1 MSVFAIAAAL
11 LTVAPAT
18 TSFAADD
25 PEAEVQTREV
35 VELELKIA
43 SEGRAVGKIASVVE
57 LDTETSLALSS
68 DGHEHAVDIEVR
80 KADEDGRLL
89 SVTLG
94 YQLDGEAVM
103 QSMTIEAAPK
113 KAKVVR
119 SDSGGVALSVKLA
132 PKMVSVEDAP
142 APSRPRFEVEDTND
156 PLAGV

>member
-1 MSVFAIAAAL
+1 MSAVAIAAAL
-11 LTVAPAT
+11 LTAAPAA

-35 VELELKIA
+35 VQLELKIA
-43 SEGRAVGKIASVVE
+43 SGGRAVGMLAQLVE

-68 DGHEHAVDIEVR
+68 DGHEHAVDIEVH
-80 KADEDGRLL
+80 KADEDGKRL

-113 KAKVVR
+113 KAMVVR
-119 SDSGGVALSVKLA
+119 SDDGAVALSLELA
-132 PKMVSVEDAP
+132 PKMVSVEEP